1 MRLKAQ
7 TARQWRPLL
16 WGLLVLPALWLMGQ
30 VLLWPEQLGAD
41 PAKSMVDQTGQW
53 ALWMLLLALSVTP
66 LRMVTGQ
73 AALLVYRRATGLAA
87 AAYAVLHGL
96 AYAVLLLQLDWARLG
111 QELTQR
117 PYIVVGA
124 AALMLYLPLVLTST
138 QAAQRRLGRRWVMLH
153 RLVYAI
159 AVLALVH
166 LTWLKKVGLYDS
178 WPYVLAFVVLMAIR
192 LWTRLKAGAATV
204 S

>member
-1 MRLKAQ
+1 MRLRAQ

-16 WGLLVLPALWLMGQ
+16 WLLLPLPALWLVGQ
-30 VLLWPEQLGAD
+30 ALLWPEQLGAD
-41 PAKSMVDQTGQW
+41 PAKSMVDQTGEW

-87 AAYAVLHGL
+87 AAYAMLHGL
-96 AYAVLLLQLDWARLG
+96 AYVVLLLQLDWARLG

-124 AALMLYLPLVLTST
+124 AALMLYLPLALTST

-153 RLVYAI
+153 RLVYVI
-159 AVLALVH
+159 AMLALVH

-192 LWTRLKAGAATV
+192 LWPRLKARAATV